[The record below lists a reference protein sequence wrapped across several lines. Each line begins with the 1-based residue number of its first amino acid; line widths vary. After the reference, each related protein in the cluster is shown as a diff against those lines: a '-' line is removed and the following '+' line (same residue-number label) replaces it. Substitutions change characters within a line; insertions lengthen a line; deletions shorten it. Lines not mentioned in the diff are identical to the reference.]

1 MLLASIA
8 SFLLFLWLLK
18 IRQSETKKLVRTK
31 TQHEQ
36 FLILEN
42 NLKKTIFAK
51 QTFEQELVEVASKL
65 EEYQLELA
73 KKEEKIRHLNEIGH
87 SNLSN
92 VQSSVKELERLRCA
106 EVCRIFYV
114 LRFTKLKYIRF
125 YLLIQ
130 FTPVNPERL

>member
-92 VQSSVKELERLRCA
+92 VQSSVKELERLSGA
-106 EVCRIFYV
+106 EVCKIFCV
-114 LRFTKLKYIRF
+114 LLFTKLKYIRF
-125 YLLIQ
+125 YLLIR

>member
-92 VQSSVKELERLRCA
+92 VQSSVKELERLRGA
-106 EVCRIFYV
+106 EVCKIFCV
-114 LRFTKLKYIRF
+114 LLFTKLKYIRF
-125 YLLIQ
+125 YLLIR